1 MFKKETSL
9 NIINLL
15 KGGLVLITLFAV
27 LSITFNKLMAGE
39 RPVYPPSIKVNNKL
53 YFATGD
59 KIYVEPPKSFMEAGR
74 INSMVDST
82 KMLSEDLQCNYEFGN
97 NALVFVST
105 EDFTTIYVKYD
116 KTEPEYEVWKTE
128 EEIQREIDEKNQN
141 RNN

>member
-15 KGGLVLITLFAV
+15 KGGLVLIILFVMLA
-27 LSITFNKLMAGE
+27 IAYKKLISYQKIA
-39 RPVYPPSIKVNNKL
+39 YPPSIKVNNNL
-53 YFATGD
+53 YFTTGD
-59 KIYVEPPKSFMEAGR
+59 KIYVEPPKSFMEAER

-82 KMLSEDLQCNYEFGN
+82 KMPSEDLQCNYEFGN

-105 EDFTTIYVKYD
+105 EDSITIYVKYD